1 MKGKRKLFII
11 AAIVL
16 TIVVLNSIFLEHR
29 YNFTEVYSFDKPQEI
44 SEEMQNIFWF
54 SVSDYENGV
63 ISTSPER

>member
-29 YNFTEVYSFDKPQEI
+29 YNFTEV
-44 SEEMQNIFWF
+44 
-54 SVSDYENGV
+54 
-63 ISTSPER
+63 